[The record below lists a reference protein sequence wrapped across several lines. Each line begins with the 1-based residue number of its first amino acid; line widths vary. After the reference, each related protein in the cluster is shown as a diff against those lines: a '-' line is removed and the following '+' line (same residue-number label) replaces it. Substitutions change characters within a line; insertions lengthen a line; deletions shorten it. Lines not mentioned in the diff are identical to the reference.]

1 MALPNIALTL
11 STGEQY
17 PLETYAGQVLLVVN
31 TATQCGFTPQLEG
44 LETLYQTYRGHGFTV
59 LGFPCNQFG
68 SQEPLANEDIATTC
82 QLNYGVTFP
91 LHQKCEVNGTQTHP
105 LFQWLKQEQGGILTD
120 DIKWNFTKFLI
131 DRQGNVIKRYA
142 PTTTPEQI
150 HKEIEETLR

>member
-1 MALPNIALTL
+1 MTLPHIALTL

-31 TATQCGFTPQLEG
+31 TATECGFTPQLEG
-44 LETLYQTYRGHGFTV
+44 LETLYQSYRDQGFAV

-68 SQEPLANEDIATTC
+68 SQEPLANEDIAPAC

-105 LFQWLKQEQGGILTD
+105 LFQWLKQEQGGILTN

>member
-1 MALPNIALTL
+1 MTLPNIALTL

-44 LETLYQTYRGHGFTV
+44 LETLYQTYRDQGFTV

-68 SQEPLANEDIATTC
+68 SQEPLADEDMAPTC

-91 LHQKCEVNGTQTHP
+91 LHQKCEVSGTQTHP
-105 LFQWLKQEQGGILTD
+105 LYQWLKQEQGGILTD

-150 HKEIEETLR
+150 RKEIEEVI

>member
-1 MALPNIALTL
+1 MALPHIALTL

-17 PLETYAGQVLLVVN
+17 PLETYAEQVLLVVN

-44 LETLYQTYRGHGFTV
+44 LETLYQTYRDQGFTV

-150 HKEIEETLR
+150 RKEIEEVLK